1 MSKKTWYSVKRD
13 LVTDVARL
21 YLAFMERT
29 EEDEPPQPV
38 SPQKHLRKI
47 PGIQAR
53 VPRSYALT
61 GSKPEFLTQSL
72 EVELTVEEGLS
83 LSLSLS
89 LSHAHTHT
97 HTHICTHPTN
107 GLPPRQTLEHSQTK
121 TYIQPTGPG
130 SHHRLLHTTS
140 LSHSPR
146 TDQKRMLNQLQ
157 ILGRANSKA
166 KSGITVFHE
175 QVFVYFKCASLQN
188 APSPCFPHPLL
199 SLGKAAACFEGDSV
213 PRRAPGG
220 MSRSAD
226 F

>member
-1 MSKKTWYSVKRD
+1 VSKKTWYSVKRD

-89 LSHAHTHT
+89 LTHTHAHTHT

-130 SHHRLLHTTS
+130 SHHRLLHHLP
-140 LSHSPR
+140 LSFSSHRSEADAESAADSGKGKFESKVR
-146 TDQKRMLNQLQ
+146 YHGLS
-157 ILGRANSKA
+157 RA
-166 KSGITVFHE
+166 GVCIF
-175 QVFVYFKCASLQN
+175 
-188 APSPCFPHPLL
+188 
-199 SLGKAAACFEGDSV
+199 
-213 PRRAPGG
+213 
-220 MSRSAD
+220 
-226 F
+226 

>member
-1 MSKKTWYSVKRD
+1 M
-13 LVTDVARL
+13 
-21 YLAFMERT
+21 
-29 EEDEPPQPV
+29 
-38 SPQKHLRKI
+38 
-47 PGIQAR
+47 
-53 VPRSYALT
+53 LT
-61 GSKPEFLTQSL
+61 
-72 EVELTVEEGLS
+72 LS

-89 LSHAHTHT
+89 LTHTHT
-97 HTHICTHPTN
+97 HTH
-107 GLPPRQTLEHSQTK
+107 
-121 TYIQPTGPG
+121 TYAHTQPTVFPPARPWNT
-130 SHHRLLHTTS
+130 HRQKHTSNLPAPDPTTASSTTS

-199 SLGKAAACFEGDSV
+199 SLGKAAACFEGGSV